1 MKESQIGQINRVIK
15 KYFEENSSVKTVLAK
30 DLMPNFIEA
39 GIFEKDQKK
48 GLPIR
53 NILRG
58 LDKVGSLHLI
68 PYVRAE
74 RKRVNTNWFFVI
86 DNKEAKAGT

>member
-1 MKESQIGQINRVIK
+1 MTESHVEKINRVIK
-15 KYFEENSSVKTVLAK
+15 KYFEENPSVKTIAAK

-39 GIFEKDQKK
+39 GIFEKDQKG

-58 LDKVGSLHLI
+58 LDRVRSLHLV
-68 PYVRAE
+68 PYVRPE
-74 RKRVNTNWFFVI
+74 RKAVNTNWFF
-86 DNKEAKAGT
+86 DNIK

>member
-1 MKESQIGQINRVIK
+1 MMESQVAQINKVIK
-15 KYFEENSSVKTVLAK
+15 KYFEENPSVKTVPAK

-39 GIFEKDQKK
+39 GIFEKDQKE

-58 LDKVGSLHLI
+58 LDRVRSLHFI
-68 PYVRAE
+68 PYVRPE
-74 RKRVNTNWFFVI
+74 RKAKNTYWFF
-86 DNKEAKAGT
+86 DNVT